1 MRKNVPLSTGK
12 LRRASVIEWRP
23 ATYMAKVN
31 LNREPMKKQD
41 AKARSKN
48 FSEVALGYSVE
59 QAKAEAS
66 RCLQCPK
73 HPCID
78 GCPVEVDI
86 PGFVKAVVD
95 DNLSEA
101 VRILKD
107 KNSLPGICGRVC
119 PQETQC
125 EQSCSLA
132 KKGAPIA
139 IGRLERYVAD
149 WERTNMGALNPE
161 TVLPKPTGRKV
172 AVVGSG
178 PAGLVAAADL
188 AKLGHNVTVFEA
200 LHVAGGVLMYGIPEF
215 RLPKQ
220 IVQAEVAYVASL
232 GVKIEL
238 DSVVGKVM
246 TLDELLKSGYRVI
259 FLGTGAG
266 APMFMNIP
274 GENLNGI
281 YSANEFLTR
290 VNLMKAYQFPEYDTP
305 VLVGK
310 RVAVIGGGNVAMD
323 SARCSL
329 RLGADEVYIIYRRS
343 EVEMPARREEV
354 ENAKEEGIQFKLL
367 TNPKRYIS
375 NDSGWVVGIE
385 CYEMGLGEP
394 DESGRRR
401 PIAKE
406 GSEFTLDVEMVIAAL
421 GTRPNPLIAQ
431 TTPDLKTTEHG
442 TVVADETT
450 GKTMR
455 DRVWAG
461 GDIVTGAATVIS
473 AMGAARR
480 AARNI
485 DEYLRQ

>member
-1 MRKNVPLSTGK
+1 ML
-12 LRRASVIEWRP
+12 
-23 ATYMAKVN
+23 
-31 LNREPMKKQD
+31 KQD
-41 AKARSKN
+41 PKTRGKN
-48 FSEVALGYSVE
+48 FNEVALGYSPE

-73 HPCID
+73 HPCTE
-78 GCPVEVDI
+78 GCPVEIDI
-86 PGFVKAVVD
+86 PGFLKAILD
-95 DNLSEA
+95 DNMPEA
-101 VRILKD
+101 ARILKD

-125 EQSCSLA
+125 EQACSLA
-132 KKGAPIA
+132 KKGAPLA

-149 WERTNMGALNPE
+149 WERANKGARNPE
-161 TVLPKPTGRKV
+161 TKPPKPSGKKV

-188 AKLGHNVTVFEA
+188 TKLGYSTTLFEA

-215 RLPKQ
+215 RLPKE

-246 TLDELLKSGYRVI
+246 TLDELLGSGYQAI

-290 VNLMKAYQFPEYDTP
+290 VNLMKAYKFPEYDTP
-305 VLVGK
+305 VTVGR
-310 RVAVIGGGNVAMD
+310 RVAVVGGGNVAMD
-323 SARCSL
+323 SARCAL
-329 RLGADEVYIIYRRS
+329 RLGADVVYIIYRRS
-343 EVEMPARREEV
+343 EAEMPARREEV
-354 ENAKEEGIQFKLL
+354 ENAKEEEIQFKLL
-367 TNPKRYIS
+367 TNPKRYIG
-375 NDSGWVVGIE
+375 NELGWVVGIE
-385 CYEMGLGEP
+385 CYEMELGEP

-401 PIAKE
+401 PVVRE
-406 GSEFTLDVEMVIAAL
+406 GSEFILDVDMVVAAL

-431 TTPDLKTTEHG
+431 TTPDLKTTRQG

-450 GKTMR
+450 GKTMK
-455 DRVWAG
+455 DKVWAG
-461 GDIVTGAATVIS
+461 GDIVTGSATVIS

-480 AARNI
+480 AARDI
-485 DEYLRQ
+485 DKYLRG